1 VSSRTKATLS
11 RREFLEIG
19 AVGVAGLVIGCR
31 VGSEEYSRAGGE
43 LAAWI
48 HIGTDGI
55 VTIHVSE
62 SEMGQGVMTA
72 FAMILADE
80 MEADWSKIRAVHAAA
95 DRRRFGRQS
104 TGGSTSIRLGYTSL
118 REAGAAAREML
129 VAAAA
134 AEWAVPARECVAR
147 EGTVLHEPSGR
158 SATYGHL
165 AERASALPQPRRPRR
180 KQPSEFR
187 FMGRAVKRLDSPPKV
202 DGSAVFGLDVIVPDM
217 LVAVM
222 AHSPVFGGLVKSYDA
237 TRARA
242 VRGARD
248 VVQVPTGVAV
258 VADGLWAALAGR
270 RALEVEW
277 DDRNWGATSS
287 DDIWAMLRDLCPKG
301 VEAESRGNPDK
312 ALSGAAQRVEAVYR
326 APYLAHATMEPMNCV
341 ADVRPGAC
349 EIWVGTQAQTRC
361 QDVAAEITGLTPGQ
375 VTVNT
380 MYLGGGFGRRANA
393 EVVAEAVHVSKAVG
407 RPVKVVYTRE
417 DDMRRGWYRPA
428 AYNELA
434 GALDEEGW
442 PIAWVHRIAGDGGV
456 DGAADMPYEFRNF
469 RVTHAP
475 ADLPVTTW
483 QWRAVDNTQNAYVV
497 ECFLDELARAG
508 GKDPLALRLRLL
520 GGRPRHQ
527 RVLETAAERAGWNT
541 PLPAGRARGIAL
553 SACFGSIVAQVAEV
567 SLGDDGRPVVHRV
580 VCAIDCGVF
589 INPDTIRAQMD
600 SGIIFGLSAALY
612 GEIGIKD
619 GGAVQGNYHDYRIVR
634 MNETP
639 VIETHIVESG
649 EAPGG
654 IGELGTPPI
663 VPAVCNALH
672 ALTGEAVRDLPI
684 LKRDARA

>member
-1 VSSRTKATLS
+1 
-11 RREFLEIG
+11 
-19 AVGVAGLVIGCR
+19 
-31 VGSEEYSRAGGE
+31 
-43 LAAWI
+43 
-48 HIGTDGI
+48 
-55 VTIHVSE
+55 
-62 SEMGQGVMTA
+62 
-72 FAMILADE
+72 
-80 MEADWSKIRAVHAAA
+80 
-95 DRRRFGRQS
+95 
-104 TGGSTSIRLGYTSL
+104 
-118 REAGAAAREML
+118 
-129 VAAAA
+129 
-134 AEWAVPARECVAR
+134 
-147 EGTVLHEPSGR
+147 
-158 SATYGHL
+158 
-165 AERASALPQPRRPRR
+165 
-180 KQPSEFR
+180 
-187 FMGRAVKRLDSPPKV
+187 
-202 DGSAVFGLDVIVPDM
+202 
-217 LVAVM
+217 
-222 AHSPVFGGLVKSYDA
+222 
-237 TRARA
+237 
-242 VRGARD
+242 
-248 VVQVPTGVAV
+248 
-258 VADGLWAALAGR
+258 
-270 RALEVEW
+270 
-277 DDRNWGATSS
+277 
-287 DDIWAMLRDLCPKG
+287 
-301 VEAESRGNPDK
+301 
-312 ALSGAAQRVEAVYR
+312 
-326 APYLAHATMEPMNCV
+326 
-341 ADVRPGAC
+341 
-349 EIWVGTQAQTRC
+349 
-361 QDVAAEITGLTPGQ
+361 
-375 VTVNT
+375 
-380 MYLGGGFGRRANA
+380 
-393 EVVAEAVHVSKAVG
+393 
-407 RPVKVVYTRE
+407 
-417 DDMRRGWYRPA
+417 
-428 AYNELA
+428 
-434 GALDEEGW
+434 
-442 PIAWVHRIAGDGGV
+442 
-456 DGAADMPYEFRNF
+456 MPYEFRNF